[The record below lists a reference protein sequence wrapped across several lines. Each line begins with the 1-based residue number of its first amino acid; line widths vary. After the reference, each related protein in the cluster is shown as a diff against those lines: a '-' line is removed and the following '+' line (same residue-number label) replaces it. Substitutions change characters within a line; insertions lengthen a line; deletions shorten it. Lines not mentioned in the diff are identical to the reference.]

1 MRKLVSKIA
10 GTFLGLSLAL
20 GVGVVASKSGV
31 SAVNA
36 ADTLFYT
43 LTPANG
49 SNNSYAG
56 NCDIAVNGVTWNLTG
71 NSQMQPWRIGGKN
84 LSGVDRALYS
94 KTALSDDVT
103 KIEVTHGAASSV
115 TVNSWTVIVSTE
127 ADGLGT
133 VVSSLTPTFAAN
145 TTTTISRPSGKSW
158 ANCFYKFVYNVT
170 IGGSNKF
177 IAFSEAKFY
186 KESGGSDPT
195 FYTVDFDMQ
204 GHGTAPENQSIA
216 DGGKVTKPAAPTADG
231 YTFGGWYK
239 ESDCLNAWNF
249 STDTVTTA
257 TTLYAKWT
265 AAGDISGDYYAKV
278 LSNDDLTA
286 GQYLIVSAQDSVAF
300 NGSLSTIDAGQNRFA
315 VTITDNKIAAD
326 SSVEG
331 KHFTLSVED
340 SAWTI
345 TSASGANVAHSGTG
359 NGMNGTGTNSISI
372 TDGDATILGSGGK
385 GLAYNSASGT
395 TNERFRYYASPASG
409 NNHFPSLFKFTEAS
423 DPTKKDMVIK
433 QGGVAA
439 DGIELVYS
447 SSSYAFKAFEES
459 TELSDIAWSVSDQTV
474 ATISAAGALSCVKS
488 GSVVVYAEKEGYNKA
503 SASITITKGSL
514 STVVVSGSMTKT
526 DYYVGD
532 EWSNDGLTVT
542 ANYSSGLNEDVTSS
556 AVWSYNPASP
566 ALNVESVVATATFGG
581 KSGSSSAQSVSVTRA
596 NPIQALYSKAKGAST
611 GEFYGYYA
619 GFATGS
625 GPIVMD
631 GAYGIMLYNSSQD
644 VSSWTEG
651 ETILH
656 ISSGTIDIY
665 NGLYEV
671 KSYTVE
677 TVSSADVTKPIVHTT
692 TGSES
697 ATDANRL
704 TNATG
709 VVAAAPTKGSFTGDP
724 AASDIQFTYTVGSN
738 TFTVYYKKAA
748 QTSEVM
754 AALADSLEN
763 HTEITLRGFTSWYN
777 NFQLTMTG
785 LVEAVESYTAE
796 DFSQDLLDQTDAVCT
811 GFKDGDNNHDAL
823 VEIWSDLAS
832 ADKYPSL
839 PTAQKTILAEAERNE
854 SGTVVEQAMA
864 RYDYLTGKYGLSN
877 FINGRTPVVVA
888 GSQLISTA
896 NMNNNS
902 STIVIV
908 VVALTSI
915 TSIGVLL
922 VIKRKRSLVK

>member
-1 MRKLVSKIA
+1 MRKIISKIA
-10 GTFLGLSLAL
+10 SLMLGLSLAA
-20 GVGVVASKSGV
+20 GVGVAFANHKSSETKATDITDTLTSANFVATNTTYKDFSGV
-31 SAVNA
+31 SATSDAVYAGNSGKTSSGGIQLRSKNSNSGIVSTSSGGTVKSVTITVESGSNTV
-36 ADTLFYT
+36 DVY
-43 LTPANG
+43 G
-49 SNNSYAG
+49 SNNAYTAASDLYNSSSQGTKVGSTSTTGTITFTDSYSYVG
-56 NCDIAVNGVTWNLTG
+56 IRSNNG
-71 NSQMQPWRIGGKN
+71 
-84 LSGVDRALYS
+84 ALYLTS
-94 KTALSDDVT
+94 VAIVWDDGQGGGGGT
-103 KIEVTHGAASSV
+103 TTYTITYDANGGSGEMSS
-115 TVNSWTVIVSTE
+115 TT
-127 ADGLGT
+127 
-133 VVSSLTPTFAAN
+133 AAN
-145 TTTTISRPSGKSW
+145 PSV
-158 ANCFYKFVYNVT
+158 AVC
-170 IGGSNKF
+170 
-177 IAFSEAKFY
+177 
-186 KESGGSDPT
+186 T
-195 FYTVDFDMQ
+195 F
-204 GHGTAPENQSIA
+204 TAPE
-216 DGGKVTKPAAPTADG
+216 GKVFSTWNTEDDGSGDDYAAGTPVSADLDLYAIWVDKPLCVTLDKIGTSAPAAYSET
-231 YTFGGWYK
+231 
-239 ESDCLNAWNF
+239 L
-249 STDTVTTA
+249 DT
-257 TTLYAKWT
+257 L
-265 AAGDISGDYYAKV
+265 D
-278 LSNDDLTA
+278 
-286 GQYLIVSAQDSVAF
+286 
-300 NGSLSTIDAGQNRFA
+300 
-315 VTITDNKIAAD
+315 
-326 SSVEG
+326 
-331 KHFTLSVED
+331 
-340 SAWTI
+340 
-345 TSASGANVAHSGTG
+345 
-359 NGMNGTGTNSISI
+359 I
-372 TDGDATILGSGGK
+372 TDGSDTYTLNFVNGKKQNDAMIMQKSSGAFISNHTAIPGNITSLILYINSGASGS
-385 GLAYNSASGT
+385 ATYDVAFSASEITAATAGIGAVGIT
-395 TNERFRYYASPASG
+395 GGNSHEYTNSTVEDAKYFCITLGANYNGQVLKIVVNYEEGDAP
-409 NNHFPSLFKFTEAS
+409 

-459 TELSDIAWSVSDQTV
+459 TELSDITWSVSDQTV
-474 ATISAAGALSCVKS
+474 ATISAAGALSCVKP

-503 SASITITKGSL
+503 SASITITKGSV

-532 EWSNDGLTVT
+532 EWSIDGFTVT

-556 AVWSYNPASP
+556 AAWSYNPASP
-566 ALNVESVVATATFGG
+566 ALNVESVVVTATFGG

-611 GEFYGYYA
+611 GEFYGYYV

-677 TVSSADVTKPIVHTT
+677 TVSSADVAKPIVHTT

-724 AASDIQFTYTVGSN
+724 AASDIQFTFTVGSN

-763 HTEITLRGFTSWYN
+763 HTELTLNGFTSWYN
-777 NFQLTMTG
+777 NFQLTMIG

-796 DFSQDLLDQTDAVCT
+796 VFARDLLDQTDDVCA
-811 GFKDGDNNHDAL
+811 GYKDGDNNHDAL
-823 VEIWSDLAS
+823 EEIWSDLAS
-832 ADKYPSL
+832 KDKYPSL
-839 PTAQKTILAEAERNE
+839 PTEQKNILAGAERDE
-854 SGTVVEQAMA
+854 SGSVVEQAMA
-864 RYDYLTGKYGLSN
+864 RYDYLTGKYNLSN
-877 FINGRTPVVVA
+877 FINGRTPIVVA
-888 GSQLISTA
+888 GATFVQSPA
-896 NMNNNS
+896 NINS
-902 STIVIV
+902 STIIIV